1 MKKKKARKSERQQQ
15 VKRQV
20 EPALPLATIQ
30 AQPPS
35 ERMLDL
41 KNQLAED
48 PHARRA
54 VTEIVKHMKGQ
65 RR

>member
-15 VKRQV
+15 VKRQ
-20 EPALPLATIQ
+20 
-30 AQPPS
+30 PPS

-41 KNQLAED
+41 KEQLAED
-48 PHARRA
+48 PCARRA